1 MSAFYNRMQAT
12 AKRLIDKFDQGGTDS
27 VAQSFTPNPDPLSP
41 PSVSSVVA
49 EVPAVVRGVSA
60 TIVGEHTN
68 LRMSD
73 LQVICSPLDYTPEP
87 EATVKINGRNHT
99 IITVQPI
106 PASGTVCAYRFF
118 VR

>member
-1 MSAFYNRMQAT
+1 MSAFYTRMRAT
-12 AKRLIDKFDQGGTDS
+12 AKRLIDRFDQEGTDK
-27 VAQSFTPNPDPLSP
+27 VAQSFTPNPDPLKPPTVASTASP
-41 PSVSSVVA
+41 
-49 EVPAVVRGVSA
+49 VPAVVRGVSG

-99 IITVQPI
+99 VISVQPI
-106 PASGTVCAYRFF
+106 PAAGMVCAYRFF

>member
-1 MSAFYNRMQAT
+1 MSIFYTRMQAT
-12 AKRLIDKFDQGGTDS
+12 AKRLIDRFDQEGTEK
-27 VAQSFTPNPDPLSP
+27 VAQSFTPNPDPLKP
-41 PSVSSVVA
+41 PTVTSLA
-49 EVPAVVRGVSA
+49 TPIPAVVRGVSA

-73 LQVICSPLDYTPEP
+73 LQVICLPRDYTPEP

-99 IITVQPI
+99 VITVQPI
-106 PASGTVCAYRFF
+106 PAAGMVCAYRFF